1 MFHWRDALGGAAG
14 VRNRLSS
21 PERLMVASRCFI
33 IFSKCKF
40 VHGVQVRGEGGAGP
54 QAGGVLVYK
63 RTFCFSLAGVAGK
76 DGSSRGPESRIL
88 DCRRQFMVLP
98 RPTDQLAP

>member
-1 MFHWRDALGGAAG
+1 MEEEEEEEERPSRGLCFIGRGPGEGAAG

-40 VHGVQVRGEGGAGP
+40 VHGTKEGGGRA
-54 QAGGVLVYK
+54 
-63 RTFCFSLAGVAGK
+63 
-76 DGSSRGPESRIL
+76 
-88 DCRRQFMVLP
+88 P
-98 RPTDQLAP
+98 RPGGFLI